1 MQLVMPHLLLASE
14 LQLLHEPLLALLL
27 LGRRLQPRLQRFA
40 VDAGKSCEQ
49 LMPVQQQQARQQP
62 TEPADAGAP
71 AMPSVAGAKS
81 ACRNRNGSRHEQNMR
96 ALIEGSC
103 C

>member
-1 MQLVMPHLLLASE
+1 MPHLLLVSE

-27 LGRRLQPRLQRFA
+27 LGRRLQPRLQRLA

-71 AMPSVAGAKS
+71 AMPSVADAK
-81 ACRNRNGSRHEQNMR
+81 CLQGQKRQQTR
-96 ALIEGSC
+96 AEHARIDRG
-103 C
+103 